1 MSKYLITSL
10 LVVGLAGPALA
21 GDEVTFQHV
30 DRLSVGNYG
39 HPDPCWSL
47 RLRRHINRYWWWRF
61 EDCLRYYNYNN

>member
-10 LVVGLAGPALA
+10 LVVGLAGPAFA